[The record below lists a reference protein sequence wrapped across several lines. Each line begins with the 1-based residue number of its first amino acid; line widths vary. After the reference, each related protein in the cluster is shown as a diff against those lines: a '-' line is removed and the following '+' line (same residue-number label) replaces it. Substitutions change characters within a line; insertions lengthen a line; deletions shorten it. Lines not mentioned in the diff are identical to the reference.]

1 MRVTALLGLVL
12 LILPVAQATELKVA
26 KVDVRGEINEG
37 TYLTLLHAYD
47 VAKREKCDVLFVVLD
62 TPGGVLS
69 STKKIVQLFLNS
81 DVPIV
86 VYVPKGAMCAS
97 AGSIVLISSHVAVMA
112 NGTAVGAATPVL
124 VGVTSKTVENKTV
137 SYLAGY
143 IYDIARSRGRN
154 ADVAKKFVTQA
165 LTLTAKEAVESGII
179 NYLAD
184 SESEAIRKLNGSV
197 IDVNGRKVTIEFDSY
212 DVIQVSHPIQASVY
226 SIISSPQLAAILLLL
241 GIYLLIFGLTSP
253 GILPETIGAICLV
266 LALAGLGV
274 IGINYLGALLIIL
287 GIIFLIAELS
297 TPTYGVLGAAS
308 VICMVIGLLIL
319 FREPLMPE
327 SFYDAFPKFAVGVG
341 VGFGGIMTF
350 MLVKVAQIRRKKS
363 SVGEVVGEVGEVL
376 EFSNGRGFARIRGE
390 IWRIESEDE
399 LRRGDE
405 VEVLERMGLKLKV
418 RKVERGGGTSEG
430 DSKVA

>member
-1 MRVTALLGLVL
+1 MRVLALLAL
-12 LILPVAQATELKVA
+12 LLLMPTVHAAELKVA
-26 KVDVRGEINEG
+26 KVDITGEINEG
-37 TYLTLLHAYD
+37 TYLTLQHAYD
-47 VAKREKCDVLFVVLD
+47 VAVREKCDVLFVVLD

-81 DVPIV
+81 DIPVV

-97 AGSIVLISSHVAVMA
+97 AGSIILISSHIATMA
-112 NGTAVGAATPVL
+112 NGTAVGAATPVM

-143 IYDIARSRGRN
+143 VYDIARSRGRD
-154 ADVAKKFVTQA
+154 AEVAKKFVTQA
-165 LTLTAKEAVESGII
+165 LTLTAREAMEKGII

-184 SESEAIRKLNGSV
+184 SESEAIRKLNGSIV
-197 IDVNGRKVTIEFDSY
+197 DVNGRKVTIEFDSY
-212 DVIQVSHPIQASVY
+212 RVVQINHPLQANIY
-226 SIISSPQLAAILLLL
+226 NIISSPQLAAILLLL

-274 IGINYLGALLIIL
+274 IGINYLGALLIVL

-308 VICMVIGLLIL
+308 VICMVIGLLVL
-319 FREPLMPE
+319 FKEPLMPE

-363 SVGEVVGEVGEVL
+363 SVGEVVGETGEVL
-376 EFSNGRGFARIRGE
+376 EFSNGKGFARIRGE
-390 IWRIESEDE
+390 IWSIESEDK
-399 LRRGDE
+399 LKKGDE

-418 RKVERGGGTSEG
+418 RKIERGGGASEG
-430 DSKVA
+430 DSEVA